1 MRCLRVYRDIEI
13 QIFPVGRT
21 CIYEDHQRQAR
32 VRFAA
37 KRVQSGLSQDMP
49 PKSVC
54 VCVSTPGQ
62 RVHNQL
68 RQGRVALSPY
78 HTQRS
83 CGREWE
89 AGPDQPCVPAFNT
102 PTPMVH
108 PAAVRCFHGPSCYC
122 PSNTGSS
129 ATCSR
134 REFSQRATAVTR
146 QTFLLKHLHI
156 CGLFTLPFL
165 HHF

>member
-1 MRCLRVYRDIEI
+1 MLEITSERKTPLISLHSLRYHCSIVCEPLA
-13 QIFPVGRT
+13 FGVHPG
-21 CIYEDHQRQAR
+21 
-32 VRFAA
+32 FA
-37 KRVQSGLSQDMP
+37 L
-49 PKSVC
+49 C
-54 VCVSTPGQ
+54 VCVSTPGK
-62 RVHNQL
+62 RVLNHL

-83 CGREWE
+83 CGREWQ

-108 PAAVRCFHGPSCYC
+108 PAAVRRFHGPSCYC